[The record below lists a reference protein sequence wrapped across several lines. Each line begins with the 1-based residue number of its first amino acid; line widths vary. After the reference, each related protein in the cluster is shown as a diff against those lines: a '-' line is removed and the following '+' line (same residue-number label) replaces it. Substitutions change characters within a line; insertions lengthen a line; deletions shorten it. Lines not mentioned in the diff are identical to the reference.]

1 MKGSTCP
8 PSSCEEFETVEEEL
22 LEGDL
27 DISFEHI
34 HVCIDSTITSST
46 ASTTANANTSTKE
59 STFGAFGSPMIGGH
73 QKSTNDDSYVMGDEE
88 LQIVSPPSI
97 NTTMTCTESM
107 STSARAEK
115 MKDPP
120 KSSRNANANANATS
134 NSNSNSS
141 TGCISILNPS
151 SPASRNSIM
160 SEGSFD
166 VCKEFGYK
174 YEYTEDDSS
183 TSTEHENEN
192 ANASMSNQ
200 SSPKEGGNSLISML
214 GFMHLSFNENGV
226 HLPAPVPVPTTT
238 NTKTTGTNGSPR
250 RKRGS
255 RRDRDREQDHD
266 ACACAYQT
274 YILGKTYHPIN
285 DYHAKRDDEA
295 NLFWFTYRCDFLEI
309 KPYGITSDAGW
320 GCMLRSAQMLFAQ
333 VMRMHFKGRG
343 WRAERSLK
351 MKRQDS
357 FLRNVLSWF
366 ADYPCAPRLGEGS
379 STISGGGSG
388 ISGSESWYSLHNMVA
403 AGCARYDVLPG
414 EWFGPGTA
422 CHVLRDLVQLHRRDL
437 KHYADEEE
445 QDREHATEV
454 PVEGQHTG
462 VTGTFPGALKV
473 YVAPEGSIYR
483 SDLKEL
489 LVTKKR
495 GEENQ
500 NGVDDKGNH
509 VKSGTKTKTAFSPSK
524 QKEQQKQKQKENDPK
539 YHHPLYEAPLP
550 SLESNASIP
559 EWNASLL
566 ILVPLRLGL
575 KQFNASS
582 YKVSLA
588 HMLSFPQSVGFIGGS
603 PRHALWFYGANSDG
617 SKVYGLDPHTVQRA
631 PRRRKLVPQEMASN
645 GNHGG
650 GGRTHEI
657 IFSDEYLRSINCPN
671 GSAMDMTKIDP
682 SLALGFYCRDR
693 EDYESFEMSL
703 KAMKEDDE
711 LKKYPALFTI
721 SDAKPDYAAD
731 LSSAMMD
738 MMMTCSSPLQDGD
751 MDVGNRDEDDE
762 YIML

>member
-1 MKGSTCP
+1 
-8 PSSCEEFETVEEEL
+8 
-22 LEGDL
+22 
-27 DISFEHI
+27 
-34 HVCIDSTITSST
+34 
-46 ASTTANANTSTKE
+46 
-59 STFGAFGSPMIGGH
+59 MIRGH
-73 QKSTNDDSYVMGDEE
+73 QNQRNDDSYVMGDEE
-88 LQIVSPPSI
+88 LQIVSPSSI
-97 NTTMTCTESM
+97 HTTIACSE
-107 STSARAEK
+107 STSASTLLVRAAEK
-115 MKDPP
+115 KKDP
-120 KSSRNANANANATS
+120 SNSIRNTNAT
-134 NSNSNSS
+134 SNSS
-141 TGCISILNPS
+141 TGCISILNPVS
-151 SPASRNSIM
+151 SASRNQHMNNDSM
-160 SEGSFD
+160 TSEGSFD

-192 ANASMSNQ
+192 DNENANASMPNP

-214 GFMHLSFNENGV
+214 GFTRSFIENEE
-226 HLPAPVPVPTTT
+226 HVPTTT
-238 NTKTTGTNGSPR
+238 KKTTDTNASSR

-255 RRDRDREQDHD
+255 RGDREQDND
-266 ACACAYQT
+266 AYKT
-274 YILGKTYHPIN
+274 YILGKSYHPIN

-295 NLFWFTYRCDFLEI
+295 NLFWLTYRCDFLEI

-333 VMRMHFKGRG
+333 VMRMHFKGRE

-351 MKRQDS
+351 MKREDS

-366 ADYPCAPRLGEGS
+366 ADYPCAPRLGNGKGS
-379 STISGGGSG
+379 STSTIGTDKGQGGM
-388 ISGSESWYSLHNMVA
+388 SGSESWYSLHNMVA

-437 KHYADEEE
+437 EHYADETKQE
-445 QDREHATEV
+445 QEQEQEQEQAHDQEHATEV
-454 PVEGQHTG
+454 PVEEQHSG
-462 VTGTFPGALKV
+462 VTGTFLGALKV

-495 GEENQ
+495 EEVNK
-500 NGVDDKGNH
+500 NCVDKDNH
-509 VKSGTKTKTAFSPSK
+509 VESGKKTAFTQSK
-524 QKEQQKQKQKENDPK
+524 QNLKETDPK
-539 YHHPLYEAPLP
+539 YHHPLYEAPIP
-550 SLESNASIP
+550 SLESKPSNME

-582 YKVSLA
+582 YKVPLA

-631 PRRRKLVPQEMASN
+631 PRRRKLVPHEMA
-645 GNHGG
+645 GNG

-657 IFSDEYLRSINCPN
+657 IISDEYLRSIHCPN

-682 SLALGFYCRDR
+682 SLALGFYCCDR
-693 EDYESFEMSL
+693 KDYESFEMSL
-703 KAMKEDDE
+703 KAMKEDEE
-711 LKKYPALFTI
+711 LKKYPELFTI
-721 SDAKPDYAAD
+721 SDAKPDYSAD
-731 LSSAMMD
+731 LSSAMMV
-738 MMMTCSSPLQDGD
+738 MMSCSSPLLDGD
-751 MDVGNRDEDDE
+751 IDVGNRDEDDE